1 MDVDV
6 AMDVAMDVA
15 DDGPAVDLAHGGAV
29 GLFALELRARRALA
43 LAFFWKGRCALD
55 AKKRGEKRRWVLK
68 RGWTDLRG
76 LRRVQKESMETMN

>member
-15 DDGPAVDLAHGGAV
+15 DDGPAVDLAHWCAV

-43 LAFFWKGRCALD
+43 LAFLIFYNILGA
-55 AKKRGEKRRWVLK
+55 RR
-68 RGWTDLRG
+68 
-76 LRRVQKESMETMN
+76 